1 MEKKKKEFDA
11 VEWVRQVRDENYKKY
26 GHLPMDEFLLA
37 LEKEALEARAERSRL
52 KETSTLPKNHA

>member
-11 VEWVRQVRDENYKKY
+11 VEWVRQVRDENYRKY
-26 GHLPMDEFLLA
+26 GHLPTREFLLA

-52 KETSTLPKNHA
+52 KETLAATKNHA